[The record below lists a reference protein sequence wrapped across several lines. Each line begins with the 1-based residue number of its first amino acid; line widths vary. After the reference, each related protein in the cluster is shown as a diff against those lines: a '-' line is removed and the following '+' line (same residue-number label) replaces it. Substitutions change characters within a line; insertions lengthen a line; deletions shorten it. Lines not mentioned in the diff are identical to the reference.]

1 MAIVQREM
9 MDTDWRFLNEIILS
23 AETNAGV
30 IIVNVS
36 DLQFWAA
43 GSIVNISKIFWTSDS
58 PAGGVQLYWDAGP
71 DVRAITLLGN
81 GNYGY
86 QPGQPALLNPQSTGV
101 TGDIVLVIGAAATGT
116 IVIECH
122 KYQRP
127 TAAASGTGGDWPQ
140 GG

>member
-1 MAIVQREM
+1 
-9 MDTDWRFLNEIILS
+9 MDTDWRFLNEIILHQ
-23 AETNAGV
+23 ETNGGV
-30 IIVNVS
+30 IIANVS
-36 DLQFWAA
+36 DMQFWAA

-58 PAGGVQLYWDAGP
+58 PAAGLQLYWDAGP

-101 TGDIVLVIGAAATGT
+101 TGDIVLVTGAAATGT

-122 KYQRP
+122 KYQRL
-127 TAAASGTGGDWPQ
+127 ANAGTGGDWPQ

>member
-9 MDTDWRFLNEIILS
+9 MDTDWRFLNEIILD

-30 IIVNVS
+30 VIADVS
-36 DLQFWAA
+36 AMQFWAA

-58 PAGGVQLYWDAGP
+58 PAAGLQLYWDATS
-71 DVRAITLLGN
+71 DDRAITLLGN

-86 QPGQPALLNPQSTGV
+86 SPGQPALLNPQSTGV
-101 TGDIVLVIGAAATGT
+101 TGDIKLVTGAAATGT

-122 KYQRP
+122 KYQRL
-127 TAAASGTGGDWPQ
+127 ANAGTGGDWPQ

>member
-9 MDTDWRFLNEIILS
+9 MDTDWRFLNEIILD

-30 IIVNVS
+30 VIADVS
-36 DLQFWAA
+36 AMQFWAA
-43 GSIVNISKIFWTSDS
+43 GSIVNIAKIFWTSDS
-58 PAGGVQLYWDAGP
+58 PAAGLQLYWDAGP

-101 TGDIVLVIGAAATGT
+101 TGDIVLVTGAAATGT

-122 KYQRP
+122 KYQRL
-127 TAAASGTGGDWPQ
+127 ANAGTGGDWPQ

>member
-1 MAIVQREM
+1 
-9 MDTDWRFLNEIILS
+9 MDTDWRFINEIILS
-23 AETNAGV
+23 AETNGGV
-30 IIVNVS
+30 IIANVS
-36 DLQFWAA
+36 DMQFWAA

-58 PAGGVQLYWDAGP
+58 PAAGLQLYWDAGP

-101 TGDIVLVIGAAATGT
+101 TGDIVLVTGAAATGT

-122 KYQRP
+122 KYQRL
-127 TAAASGTGGDWPQ
+127 ANAGTGGDWPQ

>member
-1 MAIVQREM
+1 
-9 MDTDWRFLNEIILS
+9 MDTDWRFLNEIILD

-30 IIVNVS
+30 VIADVS
-36 DLQFWAA
+36 AMQFWAA

-71 DVRAITLLGN
+71 DIRAITLLGN

-86 QPGQPALLNPQSTGV
+86 QPGQPALLNPQSASV
-101 TGDIVLVIGAAATGT
+101 TGDIVLVTGAAATGT

-122 KYQRP
+122 KYQRL
-127 TAAASGTGGDWPQ
+127 ANAGTGGDWPQ

>member
-9 MDTDWRFLNEIILS
+9 MDTDWRFLNEIILD

-30 IIVNVS
+30 VIADVS
-36 DLQFWAA
+36 AMQFWAA

-71 DVRAITLLGN
+71 DIRAITLLGN

-86 QPGQPALLNPQSTGV
+86 QPGQPALLNPQTEGV
-101 TGDIVLVIGAAATGT
+101 TGDIVLVTGAAATGT

>member
-1 MAIVQREM
+1 
-9 MDTDWRFLNEIILS
+9 MDTDWRFLNEIILD

-30 IIVNVS
+30 VIADVS
-36 DLQFWAA
+36 AMQFWAA

-58 PAGGVQLYWDAGP
+58 PAAGLQLYWDAGP

-86 QPGQPALLNPQSTGV
+86 QPGQPALLNPQTEGV
-101 TGDIVLVIGAAATGT
+101 TGDIVLVTGAAATGT

>member
-9 MDTDWRFLNEIILS
+9 MDTDWRFLNEIILD

-30 IIVNVS
+30 VIADVS
-36 DLQFWAA
+36 AMQFWAA

-58 PAGGVQLYWDAGP
+58 PAGGLQLYWDAGP

-101 TGDIVLVIGAAATGT
+101 TGDIVLVTGAAATGT

-122 KYQRP
+122 KYQRL
-127 TAAASGTGGDWPQ
+127 ANAGTGGDWPQ

>member
-1 MAIVQREM
+1 
-9 MDTDWRFLNEIILS
+9 MDTDWRFINEIILA

-30 IIVNVS
+30 IIANVS
-36 DLQFWAA
+36 DMQFWAA

-58 PAGGVQLYWDAGP
+58 PAAGLQLYWDAGP

-101 TGDIVLVIGAAATGT
+101 TGDIVLVTGAAATGT

-122 KYQRP
+122 KYQRL
-127 TAAASGTGGDWPQ
+127 ANAGTGGDWPQ

>member
-9 MDTDWRFLNEIILS
+9 MDTDWRFINEIILA

-30 IIVNVS
+30 IIANVS
-36 DLQFWAA
+36 DMQFWAA

-58 PAGGVQLYWDAGP
+58 PAAGLQLYWDAGP

-101 TGDIVLVIGAAATGT
+101 TGDIVLVTGAAATGT

>member
-9 MDTDWRFLNEIILS
+9 MDTDWRFLNEIILD

-30 IIVNVS
+30 VIADVS
-36 DLQFWAA
+36 AMQFWAA

-101 TGDIVLVIGAAATGT
+101 TGDIVLVTGAAATGT

-122 KYQRP
+122 KYQRL
-127 TAAASGTGGDWPQ
+127 ANAGTGGDWPQ

>member
-1 MAIVQREM
+1 

-30 IIVNVS
+30 IIANVS
-36 DLQFWAA
+36 DMQFWAA

-58 PAGGVQLYWDAGP
+58 PAGGLQLYWDAGP

-86 QPGQPALLNPQSTGV
+86 QPGQPALLNPQSSGV
-101 TGDIVLVIGAAATGT
+101 TGDIVLVTGAAATGT

-122 KYQRP
+122 KYQRL
-127 TAAASGTGGDWPQ
+127 ANAGTGGDWPQ

>member
-9 MDTDWRFLNEIILS
+9 MDTDWRFLNEIILHQ
-23 AETNAGV
+23 ETNGGV

-71 DVRAITLLGN
+71 DIRAITLLGN

-101 TGDIVLVIGAAATGT
+101 TGDIVLVTGAAATGT

>member
-9 MDTDWRFLNEIILS
+9 MDTDWRFINEIILHQ
-23 AETNAGV
+23 ETNAGV
-30 IIVNVS
+30 IIANVS
-36 DLQFWAA
+36 DMQFWAA
-43 GSIVNISKIFWTSDS
+43 GSIVNIAKIFWTSDS
-58 PAGGVQLYWDAGP
+58 PAAGLQLYWDAGP

-101 TGDIVLVIGAAATGT
+101 TGDIKLVTGAAATGT

-122 KYQRP
+122 KYQRL
-127 TAAASGTGGDWPQ
+127 ANAGTGGDWPQ

>member
-9 MDTDWRFLNEIILS
+9 MDTDWRFINEIILA

-30 IIVNVS
+30 IIANVS
-36 DLQFWAA
+36 DMQFWAA

-58 PAGGVQLYWDAGP
+58 PAGGLQLYWDAGP

-101 TGDIVLVIGAAATGT
+101 TGDIVLVTGAAATGT

-122 KYQRP
+122 KYQRL
-127 TAAASGTGGDWPQ
+127 ANAGTGGDWPQ

>member
-9 MDTDWRFLNEIILS
+9 MDTDWRFLNEIILHQ
-23 AETNAGV
+23 ETNGGV

-58 PAGGVQLYWDAGP
+58 PAGGLQLYWDAGP

-86 QPGQPALLNPQSTGV
+86 QPGQPALLNPQTEGV
-101 TGDIVLVIGAAATGT
+101 TGDIVLVTGAAATGT

-122 KYQRP
+122 KYQRL
-127 TAAASGTGGDWPQ
+127 ANAGTGGDWPQ

>member
-9 MDTDWRFLNEIILS
+9 MDTDWRFLNEIILD

-30 IIVNVS
+30 VIADVS
-36 DLQFWAA
+36 AMQFWAA

-58 PAGGVQLYWDAGP
+58 PAAGLQLYWDAGP

-86 QPGQPALLNPQSTGV
+86 QPGQPALLNPQTEGV
-101 TGDIVLVIGAAATGT
+101 TGDIVLVTGAAATGT

>member
-9 MDTDWRFLNEIILS
+9 MDTDWRFLNEIILHQ
-23 AETNAGV
+23 ETNGGV

-43 GSIVNISKIFWTSDS
+43 GSIVNIAKIFWTSDS
-58 PAGGVQLYWDAGP
+58 PAAGLQLYWDATS
-71 DVRAITLLGN
+71 DDRAITLLGN

-86 QPGQPALLNPQSTGV
+86 SPGQPALLNPQSASV
-101 TGDIVLVIGAAATGT
+101 TGDIVLVTGAAATGT

-122 KYQRP
+122 KYQRL
-127 TAAASGTGGDWPQ
+127 ANAGTGGDWPQ

>member
-1 MAIVQREM
+1 
-9 MDTDWRFLNEIILS
+9 MD

-30 IIVNVS
+30 VIADVS
-36 DLQFWAA
+36 AMQFWAA
-43 GSIVNISKIFWTSDS
+43 GSIVNIAKIFWTSDS

-101 TGDIVLVIGAAATGT
+101 TGDIKLVTGAAATGT

>member
-9 MDTDWRFLNEIILS
+9 MDTDWRFLNEIILHQ
-23 AETNAGV
+23 ETNAGV

-101 TGDIVLVIGAAATGT
+101 TGDIVLVTGAAATGT

-122 KYQRP
+122 KYQRL
-127 TAAASGTGGDWPQ
+127 ANAGTGGDWPQ
-140 GG
+140 G

>member
-9 MDTDWRFLNEIILS
+9 MDTDWRFMNEIILS

-30 IIVNVS
+30 VIADVS
-36 DLQFWAA
+36 AMQFWKT

-58 PAGGVQLYWDAGP
+58 PAGGLQLYWDAGT
-71 DVRAITLLGN
+71 DDRAMILLGN

-86 QPGQPALLNPQSTGV
+86 QPGQPALINPQSSGV
-101 TGDIVLVIGAAATGT
+101 TGDIILVTGAAATGT

-122 KYQRP
+122 KYQRL
-127 TAAASGTGGDWPQ
+127 ANAGTGGDWPVSQ
-140 GG
+140 

>member
-9 MDTDWRFLNEIILS
+9 MDTDWRFLNEIILD

-30 IIVNVS
+30 VIADVS
-36 DLQFWAA
+36 AMQFWAA
-43 GSIVNISKIFWTSDS
+43 GSIVNIAKIFWTSDS
-58 PAGGVQLYWDAGP
+58 PAAGLQLYWDAGP

-86 QPGQPALLNPQSTGV
+86 QPGQPALLNPQSSGV
-101 TGDIVLVIGAAATGT
+101 TGDIVLVTGAAATGT

-122 KYQRP
+122 KYQRL
-127 TAAASGTGGDWPQ
+127 ANAGTGGDWPQ

>member
-9 MDTDWRFLNEIILS
+9 MDTDWRFLNEIILD

-30 IIVNVS
+30 VIADVS
-36 DLQFWAA
+36 AMQFWAA

-58 PAGGVQLYWDAGP
+58 PAGGLQLYWDAGP

-86 QPGQPALLNPQSTGV
+86 QPGQPALLNPQSSGV
-101 TGDIVLVIGAAATGT
+101 TGDIVLVTGAAATGT

-122 KYQRP
+122 KYQRL
-127 TAAASGTGGDWPQ
+127 ANAGTGGDWPQ

>member
-9 MDTDWRFLNEIILS
+9 MDTDWRFLNEIILD

-30 IIVNVS
+30 VIADVS
-36 DLQFWAA
+36 AMQFWAA

-86 QPGQPALLNPQSTGV
+86 QPGQPALLNPQSSGV
-101 TGDIVLVIGAAATGT
+101 TGDIVLVTGAAATGT

-122 KYQRP
+122 KYQRL
-127 TAAASGTGGDWPQ
+127 ANAGTGGDWPQ

>member
-9 MDTDWRFLNEIILS
+9 MDTDWRFLNEIILD

-30 IIVNVS
+30 VIADVS
-36 DLQFWAA
+36 AMQFWAA
-43 GSIVNISKIFWTSDS
+43 GSIVNISKIFQTSDS

-86 QPGQPALLNPQSTGV
+86 QPGQPVLLNPQSTGV
-101 TGDIVLVIGAAATGT
+101 TGDIVLVTGAAATGT

>member
-9 MDTDWRFLNEIILS
+9 MDTDWRFLNEIILT
-23 AETNAGV
+23 AETNSGV
-30 IIVNVS
+30 IVANVS
-36 DLQFWAA
+36 DMQFWAA

-58 PAGGVQLYWDAGP
+58 PAGGLQLYWDAGTN
-71 DVRAITLLGN
+71 DRAITLLGN

-86 QPGQPALLNPQSTGV
+86 QPGQPALLNPQSASV
-101 TGDIVLVIGAAATGT
+101 TGDIILVTGAAATGT

-122 KYQRP
+122 KYQR
-127 TAAASGTGGDWPQ
+127 AANAGTGGDWPQ

>member
-1 MAIVQREM
+1 
-9 MDTDWRFLNEIILS
+9 MDTDWRFINEIILA

-43 GSIVNISKIFWTSDS
+43 GSIVNIAKIFWTSDS
-58 PAGGVQLYWDAGP
+58 PAAGLQLYWDAGP

-86 QPGQPALLNPQSTGV
+86 QPGQPALLNPQSAGV
-101 TGDIVLVIGAAATGT
+101 TGDIVLVTGAAATGT

-122 KYQRP
+122 KYQRL
-127 TAAASGTGGDWPQ
+127 ANAGTGGDWPQ

>member
-9 MDTDWRFLNEIILS
+9 MDTDWRFLNEIILD

-30 IIVNVS
+30 VIADVS
-36 DLQFWAA
+36 AMQFWAA

-71 DVRAITLLGN
+71 DIRAITLLGN

-86 QPGQPALLNPQSTGV
+86 QPGQPALLNPQTEGV
-101 TGDIVLVIGAAATGT
+101 TGDIVLVTGAADRKS
-116 IVIECH
+116 VV
-122 KYQRP
+122 
-127 TAAASGTGGDWPQ
+127 
-140 GG
+140 

>member
-9 MDTDWRFLNEIILS
+9 MDTDWRFLNEIILD

-30 IIVNVS
+30 VIADVS
-36 DLQFWAA
+36 AMQFWAA

-58 PAGGVQLYWDAGP
+58 PAGGLQLYWDAGP

-86 QPGQPALLNPQSTGV
+86 QPGQPALLNPQTEGV
-101 TGDIVLVIGAAATGT
+101 TGDIVLVTGAAATGT

>member
-30 IIVNVS
+30 IIANVS
-36 DLQFWAA
+36 DMQFWAA

-58 PAGGVQLYWDAGP
+58 PAGGLQLYWDAGP

-86 QPGQPALLNPQSTGV
+86 QPGQPALLNPQSASV
-101 TGDIVLVIGAAATGT
+101 TGDIKLVTGAAATGT

-122 KYQRP
+122 KYQRL
-127 TAAASGTGGDWPQ
+127 ANAGTGGDWPQ

>member
-9 MDTDWRFLNEIILS
+9 MDTDWRFLNEIILHQ
-23 AETNAGV
+23 ETNGGV

-36 DLQFWAA
+36 DMQFWAA
-43 GSIVNISKIFWTSDS
+43 GSIVNIAKIFWTSDS
-58 PAGGVQLYWDAGP
+58 PAAGLQLYWDAGP

-86 QPGQPALLNPQSTGV
+86 QPGQPALLNPQSSGV
-101 TGDIVLVIGAAATGT
+101 TGDIVLVTGAAATGT

-122 KYQRP
+122 KYQRL
-127 TAAASGTGGDWPQ
+127 ANAGTGGDWPQ